1 MRLAYLY
8 IDNFRNFTNE
18 EFNFSTDFSIHYD
31 KDTNSLSICQNESK
45 LPENFWGENIQ
56 DLFMIVGNNG
66 AGKTG
71 VMQFIIKLFIEMSIN
86 INSQNHA
93 PEECGFV
100 IFEEDGKFY
109 SYILGNL
116 RLKCSIPQITNL
128 HGGLKRTKLIYLT
141 NVLSSD
147 DSRRNQY
154 PAYDRYSFLYDCS
167 ISALFHAN
175 NRNDVY
181 SERNIANGVSQLDT
195 YLIYEQYKQI
205 KFVFDRNQ
213 SQILKEMKKDFRI
226 PVPQKL
232 YVGIIVDDQLD
243 ILLPEIRQKS
253 WETPLEKFTF
263 GFKPLWGKEFRY
275 LTAHAMQSSAAE
287 YFPYILARCTI
298 RSLFSSLVRL
308 MPEGNRAKFLKEV
321 GQRIA
326 NEKDGFA
333 YFEYI
338 VDGMCNVVVQSGEI
352 FISNNEYLSY
362 ARHLCDNKHYYLDF
376 LKFIF
381 NERISEHFQIIEPE
395 KWLIWDYSTLHC
407 SIDTSDE
414 WFITFLKKYRY
425 VCNPDYFLNFD
436 WGLSSGEKNLISLF
450 SSLYYIFDRDYTN
463 EKNGA
468 YKIYNKWKGE
478 SDPMECDSLILML
491 DEADLT
497 YHPEWQREFIN
508 IFTGFLTKIYP
519 PECCKNIQL
528 FISTHSPILLSDMP
542 GKNVIYLKYDP
553 KVEELK
559 TDNLDPNNAKGKK
572 SIVQK
577 SLPGE
582 TFGQNIYTL
591 FKYNFFLENG
601 TIGALAEKKIKKLI
615 EDLEDLE
622 KLVHEKN
629 YNISSLK
636 HDLNEFWTLAKLV
649 GEPIISG
656 KLKLRIQQIANQIK
670 LPEQED
676 NLSQLSDDDLGKQIE
691 RLQKEQ
697 ERRKNDKNS

>member
-18 EFNFSTDFSIHYD
+18 EFNFSRDFSIHYD
-31 KDTNSLSICQNESK
+31 RDTKSLSIFQNEFV
-45 LPENFWGENIQ
+45 LPEKFWGENIK

-71 VMQFIIKLFIEMSIN
+71 VMQFIIKLFIDMSIN
-86 INSQNHA
+86 HDYRNHTA
-93 PEECGFV
+93 EECGFV

-109 SYILGNL
+109 SYILGNWG
-116 RLKCSIPQITNL
+116 LKCNIPQITNL
-128 HGGLKRTKLIYLT
+128 HEELKHTKLIYLT
-141 NVLSSD
+141 NVLSSE

-167 ISALFHAN
+167 ISALFHADN
-175 NRNDVY
+175 HNDVY

-205 KFVFDRNQ
+205 KFVFDRKQ
-213 SQILKEMKKDFRI
+213 SQILKEMKKDFRV

-232 YVGIIVDDQLD
+232 YIDIIIQDQLD
-243 ILLPEIRQKS
+243 ILLPEIEQKS

-263 GFKPLWGKEFRY
+263 GFEPLWGKKYRS
-275 LTAHAMQSSAAE
+275 LAAPAIQSVAAE
-287 YFPYILARCTI
+287 YFPYILARSTI
-298 RSLFSSLVRL
+298 RSLFSSLVRW
-308 MPEGNRAKFLKEV
+308 MPEGNRAEFLKETE
-321 GQRIA
+321 QWAA
-326 NEKDGFA
+326 NEGDGIAF
-333 YFEYI
+333 FEYI
-338 VDGMCNVVVQSGEI
+338 VEWMCDVIIQSGER
-352 FISNNEYLSY
+352 FILNAEYLSN
-362 ARHLCDNKHYYLDF
+362 AENLCNNKQYYLDF
-376 LKFIF
+376 LQFIF
-381 NERISEHFQIIEPE
+381 SERISEHFQIIEPR

-407 SIDTSDE
+407 AIDTSDE
-414 WFITFLKKYRY
+414 WFITFLQKYRY

-468 YKIYNKWKGE
+468 YKIYNKWEKE
-478 SDPMECDSLILML
+478 NKSVECDSLILML

-528 FISTHSPILLSDMP
+528 LISTHSPILLSDMP
-542 GKNVIYLKYDP
+542 GENVIYLKCDS
-553 KVEELK
+553 KAGASK
-559 TDNLDPNNAKGKK
+559 MDNLEASNAKGKK
-572 SIVQK
+572 TMVQK
-577 SLPGE
+577 SLPSE

-591 FKYNFFLENG
+591 FKYNFFLEKG
-601 TIGALAEKKIKKLI
+601 TIGAFAEKKIKKLI
-615 EDLEDLE
+615 KDLENIE
-622 KLVHEKN
+622 KLVYEKN

-636 HDLNEFWTLAKLV
+636 HNLNEYWALAKLV

-656 KLKLRIQQIANQIK
+656 KLKLRIQQIINQIK
-670 LPEQED
+670 SLEQED
-676 NLSQLSDDDLGKQIE
+676 NLRRLSDDDLSKQIE